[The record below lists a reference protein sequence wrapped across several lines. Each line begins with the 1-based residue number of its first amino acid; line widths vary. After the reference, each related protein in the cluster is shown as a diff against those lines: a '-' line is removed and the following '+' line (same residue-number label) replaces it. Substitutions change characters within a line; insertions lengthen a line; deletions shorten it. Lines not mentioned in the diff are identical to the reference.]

1 MRYLLFGTGDYYER
15 YKKWFSNDEIIALL
29 DNSELKQGTYIDG
42 IQVLLPFQGIKL
54 DYDAIVILSFY
65 VQAMKQQLLE
75 LGVDETCIYH
85 FYDLHS
91 LLNKKGKIAHKPIK
105 FYGNAEAIVNKKDEH
120 SKRILLLSQEL
131 TLGGPPIA
139 LFHAAIILK
148 KQGYEVVY
156 ASMIDGVL
164 RDKLLENDI
173 PVIVD
178 ENIQIATMKEREW
191 VSSFALIICNTLNFH
206 VFLSERESNI
216 PIIWWLH
223 DARFFYDGVNKEV
236 IGRISPNKLKM
247 VSVGPVPK
255 KAIEEFL
262 PVIPCEELLY
272 GVADVGDLWES
283 KTDDGV
289 TRFITIG
296 FLEDIKGQDL
306 LVQAVA
312 LLPET
317 IRSCTKFYFVGHNK
331 TLFGESVQKDSAAF
345 REIEFL
351 GSVERDKIHELLDL
365 SDVLICPSRQDSMP
379 TVAAEAM
386 MHLVPCIVSDV
397 TGTAAYIQN
406 NEDGFIF
413 ESENVQEL
421 VEKIEWC
428 VKNRNE
434 LRHMG
439 QRARK
444 IYEKVFSMRAFEE
457 RLMEIVDEMLD

>member
-1 MRYLLFGTGDYYER
+1 MKYLLFGTGDYYER
-15 YKKWFSNDEIIALL
+15 YKKWFSKAEIVALL

-42 IQVLLPFQGIKL
+42 IQVLSPSQGIKL

-65 VQAMKQQLLE
+65 VKAMKQQLLE

-91 LLNKKGKIAHKPIK
+91 ILIKKGKIPHKTIK
-105 FYGNAEAIVNKKDEH
+105 FYGNAETIVNKKGEH
-120 SKRILLLSQEL
+120 SKKILLLSQEL

-164 RDKLLENDI
+164 RDKLLKNDI

-206 VFLSERESNI
+206 VFLSEREPNV
-216 PIIWWLH
+216 PIVWWLH
-223 DARFFYDGVNKEV
+223 DARFFYDGVNREV
-236 IGRISPNKLKM
+236 IGKISPNKLKM

-272 GVADVGDLWES
+272 GVADVGDLREN

-317 IRSCTKFYFVGHNK
+317 IRSCNQFYFVGHNK
-331 TLFGESVQKDSAAF
+331 TLFGESVQKDSAKF
-345 REIEFL
+345 QEIEFL

-386 MHLVPCIVSDV
+386 MHSVPCIVSDV
-397 TGTAAYIQN
+397 TGTASYIHHM
-406 NEDGFIF
+406 EDGFVF

-421 VEKIEWC
+421 AEKIEWC

-434 LRHMG
+434 LRYMG
-439 QRARK
+439 QKARK